1 MTAKYGIATR
11 EERNILTAFCRFEND
26 QLSKRKMRNRKVY
39 QLLALLGEEE
49 QLDFM
54 HYLNSPLLNKSKAMI
69 GFYQLWRD
77 KILGKDG
84 SITAGEFLSGSKL
97 KVERMDKYCSL
108 LSKLVIDFLSL
119 QHFLSSSRSKI
130 EHAADALEEQ
140 GAPRREWELLRERL
154 HADIRKS
161 PDSSEKFVRQLDFKW
176 KEAETRI
183 HTRETRTLWKE
194 DFRGLHESLDQ
205 YFYLQKLKLAC
216 ASANIRLIYKQDE
229 DPGRE
234 FIDWFQSHVIPD
246 TLGTLPRAYWL
257 AWHMVSIP
265 EETDYFV
272 SLFALLKEYGSR
284 FSVEEERDLFNYALN
299 YCLRL
304 GNQGDKQFME
314 YSAALY
320 RELLARKIILDNEK
334 LPSQAMKNIVVV
346 HCIVGEL
353 DWVESFLRSYEFLL
367 PEDTDPNLLTYN
379 QAVLAFYREN
389 YGQAIDKLQQVISQL
404 KNDIFYELD
413 SRTYLL
419 KAYFEYLPQLD
430 MEGIDEMYRM
440 YDSFRMFIER
450 NKQISEFHKLRYGNF
465 IREFRRFLRYIEEHP
480 LHTAK
485 LKKLYEQVEGMEYL
499 VNKSWFLEKLEV
511 YIG

>member
-1 MTAKYGIATR
+1 M
-11 EERNILTAFCRFEND
+11 
-26 QLSKRKMRNRKVY
+26 
-39 QLLALLGEEE
+39 GEEE
-49 QLDFM
+49 QLNFI
-54 HYLNSPLLNKSKAMI
+54 HYLNSPLFNTSKAMI
-69 GFYQLWRD
+69 TFYQLWRE
-77 KILGKDG
+77 KVLGKDG
-84 SITAGEFLSGSKL
+84 EISAVEFLSGTKL

-108 LSKLVIDFLSL
+108 LSKIVIEFLSL
-119 QHFLSSSRSKI
+119 QGFLSSSRSQI
-130 EHAADALEEQ
+130 EHAADYLEKQ
-140 GAPRREWELLRERL
+140 GAPRREWDVLRIKL
-154 HADIRKS
+154 NADIQKS
-161 PDSSEKFVRQLDFKW
+161 PDSSEKFLRQLDFKW

-183 HTRETRTLWKE
+183 HTRETRNLWKE

-205 YFYLQKLKLAC
+205 YFYVQKLKLAC

-229 DPGRE
+229 DPGKE
-234 FIDWFQSHVIPD
+234 FIDWFQSRVNPD
-246 TLGTLPRAYWL
+246 TLDALLRAYWL
-257 AWHMVSIP
+257 AWHMISMP
-265 EETDYFV
+265 EETDHFV
-272 SLFALLKEYGSR
+272 ALFALLKEYGAG

-304 GNQGDKQFME
+304 GNQGEGKFME

-320 RELLARKIILDNEK
+320 RELLARKIILDQGK

-353 DWVESFLRSYEFLL
+353 DWVDSFLESYHFLL
-367 PEDTDPNLLTYN
+367 PEDTDPNLLIYN
-379 QAVLAFYREN
+379 QGVLAFYRED
-389 YGQAIDKLQQVISQL
+389 YEQAIEKLQQVISQL

-413 SRTYLL
+413 SRIYLL

-450 NKQISEFHKLRYGNF
+450 NKQISEVHKLRYGNF

-480 LHTAK
+480 LHAAK
-485 LKKLYEQVEGMEYL
+485 LKKLYQQVEGMEYL
-499 VNKSWFLEKLEV
+499 VNKTWFLEKLKV